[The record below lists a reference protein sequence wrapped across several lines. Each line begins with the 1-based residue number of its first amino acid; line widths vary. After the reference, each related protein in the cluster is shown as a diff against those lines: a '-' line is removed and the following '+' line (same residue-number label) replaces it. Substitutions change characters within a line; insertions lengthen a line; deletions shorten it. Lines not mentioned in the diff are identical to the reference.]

1 MMYNVVK
8 AELISNKSEWSMGS
22 VATSE
27 SKCVKLT
34 LENPD
39 DWQDEGGVFIFFQEQ
54 SPRIFERW
62 AKVFED
68 LGNNVI
74 EGESIPERF
83 RVMKNVVID
92 WYNLPEPCFKKYDK
106 KIYHKGNLIHNV
118 GDTIV
123 DKTGRTKVY
132 TKVKVVSYKVARGE
146 DGELVWAFDPDVII
160 QKMIGRIYFPMS
172 TLSSKPVTDSEDD
185 VADEEEQQLTYNLI
199 LWKHIYSIVS
209 NNLKIKIMK
218 KFNFNQSALELVNYV
233 ESVQS
238 TFWQAEQGNF
248 PNTWGGVNAL
258 TKRVV
263 KDILDSIELPYSKE
277 LGSYVRFIVEFE
289 YTNKYLDY
297 KRSIIGL
304 TIEDVVFDQLIM
316 FKSRAYLL
324 CC

>member
-106 KIYHKGNLIHNV
+106 KIYHKGNLIHNI

-123 DKTGRTKVY
+123 DKTGNIKVY

-146 DGELVWAFDPDVII
+146 DGELVWAFDPEVII

-172 TLSSKPVTDSEDD
+172 TLSSKPVADSKDD
-185 VADEEEQQLTYNLI
+185 VADEEE
-199 LWKHIYSIVS
+199 
-209 NNLKIKIMK
+209 
-218 KFNFNQSALELVNYV
+218 
-233 ESVQS
+233 
-238 TFWQAEQGNF
+238 
-248 PNTWGGVNAL
+248 
-258 TKRVV
+258 
-263 KDILDSIELPYSKE
+263 
-277 LGSYVRFIVEFE
+277 
-289 YTNKYLDY
+289 
-297 KRSIIGL
+297 
-304 TIEDVVFDQLIM
+304 
-316 FKSRAYLL
+316 
-324 CC
+324 

>member
-1 MMYNVVK
+1 MIYNVVK

-22 VATSE
+22 DVASE

-68 LGNNVI
+68 LGNKVI

-123 DKTGRTKVY
+123 DKTGNTKVY
-132 TKVKVVSYKVARGE
+132 TKVKIVSYKVARGE
-146 DGELVWAFDPDVII
+146 DGELVWAFDPEVII

-172 TLSSKPVTDSEDD
+172 TLSSKPVEDSKDD
-185 VADEEEQQLTYNLI
+185 VADEEEQQLTYNPI
-199 LWKHIYSIVS
+199 LWKHICNV
-209 NNLKIKIMK
+209 
-218 KFNFNQSALELVNYV
+218 LV
-233 ESVQS
+233 
-238 TFWQAEQGNF
+238 
-248 PNTWGGVNAL
+248 
-258 TKRVV
+258 
-263 KDILDSIELPYSKE
+263 
-277 LGSYVRFIVEFE
+277 
-289 YTNKYLDY
+289 
-297 KRSIIGL
+297 II
-304 TIEDVVFDQLIM
+304 
-316 FKSRAYLL
+316 
-324 CC
+324 

>member
-1 MMYNVVK
+1 MYNVVK

-22 VATSE
+22 DVASE

-62 AKVFED
+62 SKVFED
-68 LGNNVI
+68 LGNKVL

-106 KIYHKGNLIHNV
+106 TIYHKGKPVHKV

-123 DKTGRTKVY
+123 DKTGNTKVY

-146 DGELVWAFDPDVII
+146 DGELVWAFDPEVII

-172 TLSSKPVTDSEDD
+172 TLSSKPVADSKDD
-185 VADEEEQQLTYNLI
+185 VADEEE
-199 LWKHIYSIVS
+199 
-209 NNLKIKIMK
+209 
-218 KFNFNQSALELVNYV
+218 
-233 ESVQS
+233 
-238 TFWQAEQGNF
+238 
-248 PNTWGGVNAL
+248 
-258 TKRVV
+258 
-263 KDILDSIELPYSKE
+263 
-277 LGSYVRFIVEFE
+277 
-289 YTNKYLDY
+289 
-297 KRSIIGL
+297 
-304 TIEDVVFDQLIM
+304 
-316 FKSRAYLL
+316 
-324 CC
+324 

>member
-8 AELISNKSEWSMGS
+8 AELISNKSEWSMG
-22 VATSE
+22 VAAESE

-39 DWQDEGGVFIFFQEQ
+39 DWQDEGGVFIFFADQ

-68 LGNNVI
+68 LGSKI
-74 EGESIPERF
+74 LEGESIPERF

-123 DKTGRTKVY
+123 DKTGNTKVY

-146 DGELVWAFDPDVII
+146 DGELVWAFDPEVII

-172 TLSSKPVTDSEDD
+172 TLSSKPVADSKDD
-185 VADEEEQQLTYNLI
+185 VADEEE
-199 LWKHIYSIVS
+199 
-209 NNLKIKIMK
+209 
-218 KFNFNQSALELVNYV
+218 
-233 ESVQS
+233 
-238 TFWQAEQGNF
+238 
-248 PNTWGGVNAL
+248 
-258 TKRVV
+258 
-263 KDILDSIELPYSKE
+263 
-277 LGSYVRFIVEFE
+277 
-289 YTNKYLDY
+289 
-297 KRSIIGL
+297 
-304 TIEDVVFDQLIM
+304 
-316 FKSRAYLL
+316 
-324 CC
+324 

>member
-1 MMYNVVK
+1 MIYKVIK
-8 AELISNKSEWSMGS
+8 AELISNKSEWSMG
-22 VATSE
+22 VAAVSE

-74 EGESIPERF
+74 EGDSIPERF

-172 TLSSKPVTDSEDD
+172 TLSSKLVTDSEDD
-185 VADEEEQQLTYNLI
+185 ATDEEEQQLTYNLI

-277 LGSYVRFIVEFE
+277 LDSYVRFVVEFE

>member
-1 MMYNVVK
+1 MIYNVVK

-22 VATSE
+22 EVASE

-68 LGNNVI
+68 LGNKVI

-123 DKTGRTKVY
+123 DKTGNTKVY

-146 DGELVWAFDPDVII
+146 DGELVWAFDPEVII

-172 TLSSKPVTDSEDD
+172 TLSSKPVTDSKDD
-185 VADEEEQQLTYNLI
+185 VADEEEQLTYNLI

-218 KFNFNQSALELVNYV
+218 KFNFNQSALELVSYIEN
-233 ESVQS
+233 VQS
-238 TFWQAEQGNF
+238 TFWQAEQDNF

-258 TKRVV
+258 TKRIV
-263 KDILDSIELPYSKE
+263 KDILDSIDLPYSKE
-277 LGSYVRFIVEFE
+277 LGSYVRFIVTFE
-289 YTNKYLDY
+289 YTNKYIEY
-297 KRSIIGL
+297 KRSIVGL

-316 FKSRAYLL
+316 FKIGQLIII
-324 CC
+324 

>member
-1 MMYNVVK
+1 MYNVVK
-8 AELISNKSEWSMGS
+8 AELISNKSEWSMG
-22 VATSE
+22 VEANASE

-106 KIYHKGNLIHNV
+106 KIYHKGNLIHNI

-123 DKTGRTKVY
+123 DKTGNTKVY
-132 TKVKVVSYKVARGE
+132 TKVKIVSYKVARGE

-172 TLSSKPVTDSEDD
+172 TLSSKPAADSKDD
-185 VADEEEQQLTYNLI
+185 VADEEEQQLTCNLI
-199 LWKHIYSIVS
+199 LWKHILV
-209 NNLKIKIMK
+209 LRPGTEMCRVFFKI
-218 KFNFNQSALELVNYV
+218 
-233 ESVQS
+233 
-238 TFWQAEQGNF
+238 TF
-248 PNTWGGVNAL
+248 
-258 TKRVV
+258 
-263 KDILDSIELPYSKE
+263 
-277 LGSYVRFIVEFE
+277 
-289 YTNKYLDY
+289 
-297 KRSIIGL
+297 RSIINYTHSLSQTLSTATQCRRSAWPPAFGRSAGCML
-304 TIEDVVFDQLIM
+304 LGMSEDGDEIISIHPNPMISLKGITSNGVNIQRFNKIVKHINSQSYD
-316 FKSRAYLL
+316 YV
-324 CC
+324 

>member
-1 MMYNVVK
+1 MIYNVVK
-8 AELISNKSEWSMGS
+8 AELISNKSEWSMD
-22 VATSE
+22 VEANVSE

-62 AKVFED
+62 AKIFED
-68 LGNNVI
+68 LGNKVI

-123 DKTGRTKVY
+123 DKTGNTKVY
-132 TKVKVVSYKVARGE
+132 TKVKIVSYKVARGE

-160 QKMIGRIYFPMS
+160 QKMIGRIYFPMY
-172 TLSSKPVTDSEDD
+172 TLSSKPVSDSKDD

-199 LWKHIYSIVS
+199 LWKHMCTTNTCIFRIKAWHRNVSGLFLNHFQIYHQLYARS
-209 NNLKIKIMK
+209 L
-218 KFNFNQSALELVNYV
+218 
-233 ESVQS
+233 
-238 TFWQAEQGNF
+238 
-248 PNTWGGVNAL
+248 PNTFHCYAVQA
-258 TKRVV
+258 
-263 KDILDSIELPYSKE
+263 
-277 LGSYVRFIVEFE
+277 
-289 YTNKYLDY
+289 
-297 KRSIIGL
+297 
-304 TIEDVVFDQLIM
+304 
-316 FKSRAYLL
+316 SRLASGIRKISGMYAIRNG
-324 CC
+324 

>member
-22 VATSE
+22 DVVSE

-39 DWQDEGGVFIFFQEQ
+39 DWQDEGGIFIFFQEQ

-68 LGNNVI
+68 LGNKVI

-123 DKTGRTKVY
+123 DKTGNTKVY
-132 TKVKVVSYKVARGE
+132 TKVKVVSYKVERGE
-146 DGELVWAFDPDVII
+146 DGELVWAFDPEVII
-160 QKMIGRIYFPMS
+160 QKMIGRIYFKMS
-172 TLSSKPVTDSEDD
+172 TLSSKPVTDSKDD
-185 VADEEEQQLTYNLI
+185 VAEDEE
-199 LWKHIYSIVS
+199 
-209 NNLKIKIMK
+209 
-218 KFNFNQSALELVNYV
+218 
-233 ESVQS
+233 
-238 TFWQAEQGNF
+238 
-248 PNTWGGVNAL
+248 
-258 TKRVV
+258 
-263 KDILDSIELPYSKE
+263 
-277 LGSYVRFIVEFE
+277 
-289 YTNKYLDY
+289 
-297 KRSIIGL
+297 
-304 TIEDVVFDQLIM
+304 
-316 FKSRAYLL
+316 
-324 CC
+324 

>member
-1 MMYNVVK
+1 MIYNVVK

-22 VATSE
+22 EVASE

-68 LGNNVI
+68 LGNKVI

-123 DKTGRTKVY
+123 DKTGNTKVY

-172 TLSSKPVTDSEDD
+172 TLSSKPVTDSKDD
-185 VADEEEQQLTYNLI
+185 AADEEE
-199 LWKHIYSIVS
+199 
-209 NNLKIKIMK
+209 
-218 KFNFNQSALELVNYV
+218 
-233 ESVQS
+233 
-238 TFWQAEQGNF
+238 
-248 PNTWGGVNAL
+248 
-258 TKRVV
+258 
-263 KDILDSIELPYSKE
+263 
-277 LGSYVRFIVEFE
+277 
-289 YTNKYLDY
+289 
-297 KRSIIGL
+297 
-304 TIEDVVFDQLIM
+304 
-316 FKSRAYLL
+316 
-324 CC
+324 